1 MDSGRRRRQK
11 DGENCAVSVRAEQVG
26 PLFTENYEIYE
37 LKDDRIWAY
46 GMHDRMHVL
55 VGRHEGKSTW
65 ETQA

>member
-1 MDSGRRRRQK
+1 
-11 DGENCAVSVRAEQVG
+11 VSVRAEQVG